1 MKKSLIAFLLLWLP
15 VWLQGQSLSV
25 SNLPILRINTKSRVI
40 QDEPKIPVVMEFF
53 DAAGPGQLNQV
64 STSPTI
70 STIAGIEY
78 RGSTSQ
84 ADFIFLPGYVKKP
97 YGIEI
102 WTDTTG
108 LTAKKMSLVQ
118 MPEESD
124 WVLNASY
131 NDRSFMRDFL
141 AQLIAGRL
149 GVLNSKTK
157 FVELVI
163 NDEYRGV
170 YILMEK
176 IKQGKNRVPI
186 SDLYPTENTGDDVT
200 GGYLL
205 KIDKTSG
212 SPSASFKSNYTSG
225 ILGTQKCE
233 FQIEYPKYGII
244 TQQQFS
250 YIRDYINNWE
260 QKLMSDDMNDP
271 KASFRN
277 YMDMP
282 SFVNYFILNE
292 TVRNVDGYRLSS
304 YLYKDKESLGGKIK
318 MGPAWDFNIAFGNA
332 DYLNGWMTNGFVYK
346 AMENTGGQNDAWQVP
361 FWWNKLVQ
369 DASFRKSVAT
379 RWKEV
384 RKTFLNT
391 TSLFASIDSAQ
402 VVLKEPL
409 NRNFQKYPLMGKKI
423 WPNYYVGATLSDEVN
438 WLKNW
443 IQGRLTW
450 LDAQLA
456 IYDNPILGNELP
468 EMTTLIYP
476 NPSKGLFNWKFYL
489 SRQSEVNYQLIDNQ
503 GRVLI
508 SSKNLNFGAGEQ
520 IYPVDFSHLPAGS
533 YLFHWNSTEGS
544 SQKIRLTISN

>member
-1 MKKSLIAFLLLWLP
+1 MKKSLVFFCLILP
-15 VWLQGQSLSV
+15 VVLWGQSLSV
-25 SNLPILRINTKSRVI
+25 SNLPILRINTKTRVI
-40 QDEPKIPVVMEFF
+40 QDEPKTPVVMDLF
-53 DAAGPGQLNQV
+53 DAGSGQLNQV
-64 STSPTI
+64 SASPTI
-70 STIAGIEY
+70 STVAGVEF

-84 ADFIFLPGYVKKP
+84 ADFYFLPGYVKKP
-97 YGIEI
+97 YGIEL
-102 WTDTTG
+102 WTDSTG
-108 LTAKKMSLVQ
+108 VKAKKMSLLQ

-131 NDRSFMRDFL
+131 NDRSFMRDFIAQNL
-141 AQLIAGRL
+141 AARL
-149 GVLNSKTK
+149 GLLHSNTK
-157 FVELVI
+157 FVELII
-163 NDEYRGV
+163 NEEYRGV
-170 YILMEK
+170 YVLMEK

-186 SDLYPTENTGDDVT
+186 SDLYPTENAGDDVT

-212 SPSASFKSNYTSG
+212 SPSSSWKSNYTSG
-225 ILGTQKCE
+225 ISATQKCE
-233 FQIEYPKYGII
+233 FQIEYPQYGII
-244 TQQQFS
+244 TQQQFI
-250 YIRDYINNWE
+250 YIRDYINTWE
-260 QKLMSDDMNDP
+260 QKLMTEDMNDP

-277 YMDMP
+277 YMDIP

-292 TVRNVDGYRLSS
+292 ATRNVDGYRLST

-346 AMENTGGQNDAWQVP
+346 AMENDGGKNDAWQVP

-369 DASFRKSVAT
+369 DASFRKALAT

-391 TSLFASIDSAQ
+391 TSIFATIDSAQ
-402 VVLKEPL
+402 VVLKDPL
-409 NRNFQKYPLMGKKI
+409 TRNFQKYLLLGKKI
-423 WPNYYVGATLSDEVN
+423 WPNYYVGSTVSDEVS

-456 IYDNPILGNELP
+456 IYESPILGNEIEAVPALV
-468 EMTTLIYP
+468 YP
-476 NPSKGLFNWKFYL
+476 NPSSGLFQWKFNL
-489 SRQSEVNYQLIDNQ
+489 EKPSSLVYQILDSQ

-508 SSKNLNFGAGEQ
+508 SSKSLNFEAGEHT
-520 IYPVDFSHLPAGS
+520 YPLDLSSLASGTYVLQ
-533 YLFHWNSTEGS
+533 WNSSEGTD
-544 SQKIRLTISN
+544 QKIRLLISR

>member
-1 MKKSLIAFLLLWLP
+1 MKKCLFFFWLLLPALL
-15 VWLQGQSLSV
+15 VGQSLSV
-25 SNLPILRINTKSRVI
+25 SNLPILRINTNSRVI
-40 QDEPKIPVVMEFF
+40 QDEPKIPVVMEIF
-53 DAAGPGQLNQV
+53 DKGVGQLNQV
-64 STSPTI
+64 SSTPTLT
-70 STIAGIEY
+70 TIAGIEF

-102 WTDTTG
+102 WTDTSG
-108 LTAKKMSLVQ
+108 VNAKKMSLVQ
-118 MPEESD
+118 MPEETD

-141 AQLIAGRL
+141 AQMIAGRL

-157 FVELVI
+157 FVELII

-170 YILMEK
+170 YVLMEK

-186 SDLYPTENTGDDVT
+186 SDLYPTENSGDDVT

-205 KIDKTSG
+205 KIDKSSG
-212 SPSASFKSNYTSG
+212 SPSTSWKSNYTSG
-225 ILGTQKCE
+225 ITATQKCE

-244 TQQQFS
+244 TQQQLI
-250 YIRDYINNWE
+250 YIRDYINTWE
-260 QKLMSDDMNDP
+260 RKLMTEDMNDP
-271 KASFRN
+271 KASFRDM
-277 YMDMP
+277 MDMP
-282 SFVNYFILNE
+282 SFVNFFILNE
-292 TVRNVDGYRLSS
+292 VTRNVDGFRLST

-346 AMENTGGQNDAWQVP
+346 AMENDGGKNDYWQVP
-361 FWWNKLVQ
+361 FWWNKLIQ
-369 DASFRKSVAT
+369 DANFRKALAT

-384 RKTFLNT
+384 RSSFLNT
-391 TSLFASIDSAQ
+391 NTLNSTIDSAQ

-409 NRNFQKYPLMGKKI
+409 TRNFQKYQLMGRKI
-423 WPNYYVGATLSDEVN
+423 WPNYYVGSSLTDEVN

-450 LDAQLA
+450 LDAQMALF
-456 IYDNPILGNELP
+456 DSPILGNEQVELHS
-468 EMTTLIYP
+468 LVYP
-476 NPSKGLFNWKFYL
+476 NPSKGLFTWRFTL
-489 SRQSEVNYQLIDNQ
+489 SKSAEVNYQVLDLQ

-508 SSKNLNFGAGEQ
+508 SSKSLNFGSGEQ
-520 IYPVDFSHLPAGS
+520 IYTLDFSSLPAGS
-533 YLFHWNSTEGS
+533 YLFQWNATEGS
-544 SQKIRLTISN
+544 SQKLRLTISN

>member
-1 MKKSLIAFLLLWLP
+1 MKKCLFFFWLLLPALL
-15 VWLQGQSLSV
+15 VGQSLSV
-25 SNLPILRINTKSRVI
+25 SNLPILRINTKSRII
-40 QDEPKIPVVMEFF
+40 QDEPKIPVVMELF
-53 DAAGPGQLNQV
+53 DSGTGQLNQV
-64 STSPTI
+64 SSTPTI
-70 STIAGIEY
+70 STIAGIEF

-102 WTDTTG
+102 WTDSTG
-108 LTAKKMSLVQ
+108 VTAKKMSLVQ
-118 MPEESD
+118 MPEETD

-141 AQLIAGRL
+141 AQMIAGRL

-157 FVELVI
+157 FVELII

-186 SDLYPTENTGDDVT
+186 SDLYPTENAGDDVT

-205 KIDKTSG
+205 KIDKSSG
-212 SPSASFKSNYTSG
+212 SPSANFKSNYTSG

-244 TQQQFS
+244 TQQQFI
-250 YIRDYINNWE
+250 YIRDYIQTWE
-260 QKLMSDDMNDP
+260 RKLMTEDMNDS
-271 KASFRN
+271 KASFREM
-277 YMDMP
+277 MDVP

-346 AMENTGGQNDAWQVP
+346 AMENDGGKNDAWQVP

-369 DASFRKSVAT
+369 DASFRKAVAT

-391 TSLFASIDSAQ
+391 NSLFASIDSAQ

-409 NRNFQKYPLMGKKI
+409 IRNFQKFPLMGRKI
-423 WPNYYVGATLSDEVN
+423 WPNYYVGSTLTDEVN

-456 IYDNPILGNELP
+456 IYDNPILGNEQVELP
-468 EMTTLIYP
+468 SLVYP
-476 NPSKGLFNWKFYL
+476 NPSKGLFTWRFNL
-489 SRQSEVNYQLIDNQ
+489 SKSAEVNYQVLDLQ

-508 SSKNLNFGAGEQ
+508 SSKSLNFGSGEQ
-520 IYPVDFSHLPAGS
+520 IYTLDFSNLAAGS
-533 YLFHWNSTEGS
+533 YLFQWNATEGS
-544 SQKIRLTISN
+544 SQKLRLTISN

>member
-1 MKKSLIAFLLLWLP
+1 L
-15 VWLQGQSLSV
+15 
-25 SNLPILRINTKSRVI
+25 
-40 QDEPKIPVVMEFF
+40 F
-53 DAAGPGQLNQV
+53 DAGSGQLNQV
-64 STSPTI
+64 SASPTI
-70 STIAGIEY
+70 STVAGVEF

-84 ADFIFLPGYVKKP
+84 ADFYFLPGYVKKP
-97 YGIEI
+97 YGIEL
-102 WTDTTG
+102 WTDSTG
-108 LTAKKMSLVQ
+108 VKAKKMSLLQ

-131 NDRSFMRDFL
+131 NDRSFMRDFIAQNL
-141 AQLIAGRL
+141 AARL
-149 GVLNSKTK
+149 GLLHSNTK
-157 FVELVI
+157 FVELII
-163 NDEYRGV
+163 NEEYRGV
-170 YILMEK
+170 YVLMEK

-186 SDLYPTENTGDDVT
+186 SDLYPTENAGDDVT

-212 SPSASFKSNYTSG
+212 SPSSSWKSNYTSG
-225 ILGTQKCE
+225 ISATQKCE
-233 FQIEYPKYGII
+233 FQIEYPQYGII
-244 TQQQFS
+244 TQQQFI
-250 YIRDYINNWE
+250 YIRDYINTWE
-260 QKLMSDDMNDP
+260 QKLMTEDMNDP

-277 YMDMP
+277 YMDIP

-292 TVRNVDGYRLSS
+292 ATRNVDGYRLST

-346 AMENTGGQNDAWQVP
+346 AMENDGGKNDAWQVP

-369 DASFRKSVAT
+369 DASYRKALAT

-391 TSLFASIDSAQ
+391 TSIFATIDSAQ
-402 VVLKEPL
+402 VVLKDPL
-409 NRNFQKYPLMGKKI
+409 TRNFQKYLLLGKKI
-423 WPNYYVGATLSDEVN
+423 WPNYYVGSTVNDEVN

-456 IYDNPILGNELP
+456 IYESPILGNEIVAVPALV
-468 EMTTLIYP
+468 YP
-476 NPSKGLFNWKFYL
+476 NPSSGLFQWKFNL
-489 SRQSEVNYQLIDNQ
+489 EKPSSLVYQILDSQ

-508 SSKNLNFGAGEQ
+508 SSKSLNFEAGEHT
-520 IYPVDFSHLPAGS
+520 YPLDLSSLASGTYVLQ
-533 YLFHWNSTEGS
+533 WNSSEGTD
-544 SQKIRLTISN
+544 QKIRLLISR

>member
-1 MKKSLIAFLLLWLP
+1 MKKCLFFFWLLLPALL
-15 VWLQGQSLSV
+15 VGQSLSV
-25 SNLPILRINTKSRVI
+25 SNLPILRINTKSRII
-40 QDEPKIPVVMEFF
+40 QDEPKIPVVMELF
-53 DAAGPGQLNQV
+53 DSGTGQLNQV
-64 STSPTI
+64 SSTPTI
-70 STIAGIEY
+70 STIAGIEF

-102 WTDTTG
+102 WTDSTG
-108 LTAKKMSLVQ
+108 VTAKKMSLVQ
-118 MPEESD
+118 MPEETD

-141 AQLIAGRL
+141 AQMIAGRL

-157 FVELVI
+157 FVELII

-186 SDLYPTENTGDDVT
+186 SDLYPTENAGDDVT

-212 SPSASFKSNYTSG
+212 SPSANFKSNYTSG

-244 TQQQFS
+244 TQQQFI
-250 YIRDYINNWE
+250 YIRDYIQTWE
-260 QKLMSDDMNDP
+260 RKLMTEDMNDS
-271 KASFRN
+271 KASFREM
-277 YMDMP
+277 MDMP

-346 AMENTGGQNDAWQVP
+346 AMENEGGQNDAWQVP

-369 DASFRKSVAT
+369 DASFRKAVAT

-391 TSLFASIDSAQ
+391 NSLFASIDSAQ

-409 NRNFQKYPLMGKKI
+409 IRNFQKFPLMGRKI
-423 WPNYYVGATLSDEVN
+423 WPNYYVGSTLSDEVN

-456 IYDNPILGNELP
+456 IYDNPILGNEQVELP
-468 EMTTLIYP
+468 SLVYP
-476 NPSKGLFNWKFYL
+476 NPSKGLFTWRFTL
-489 SRQSEVNYQLIDNQ
+489 SKSAEVNYQVLDLQ

-508 SSKNLNFGAGEQ
+508 SSKSLNFGAGEQ
-520 IYPVDFSHLPAGS
+520 IYTLDFSNLPAGS
-533 YLFHWNSTEGS
+533 YLFQWNATEGS
-544 SQKIRLTISN
+544 SQKLRLTISN

>member
-1 MKKSLIAFLLLWLP
+1 MKKCLFFFWLLLPALL
-15 VWLQGQSLSV
+15 VGQSLSV
-25 SNLPILRINTKSRVI
+25 SNLPILRINTNSRVI
-40 QDEPKIPVVMEFF
+40 QDEPKIPVVMEIF
-53 DAAGPGQLNQV
+53 DKGVGQLNQV
-64 STSPTI
+64 SSTPTLT
-70 STIAGIEY
+70 TIAGIEF

-102 WTDTTG
+102 WTDTSG
-108 LTAKKMSLVQ
+108 VNAKKMSLVQ
-118 MPEESD
+118 MPEETD

-141 AQLIAGRL
+141 AQMIAGRL

-157 FVELVI
+157 FVELII

-170 YILMEK
+170 YVLMEK

-186 SDLYPTENTGDDVT
+186 SDLYPTENSGDDVT

-205 KIDKTSG
+205 KIDKSSG
-212 SPSASFKSNYTSG
+212 SPSTSWKSNYTSG
-225 ILGTQKCE
+225 ITATQKCE

-244 TQQQFS
+244 TQQQLI
-250 YIRDYINNWE
+250 YIRDYINTWE
-260 QKLMSDDMNDP
+260 RKLMTEDMNDP
-271 KASFRN
+271 KASFRDI
-277 YMDMP
+277 MDMP
-282 SFVNYFILNE
+282 SFVNFFILNE
-292 TVRNVDGYRLSS
+292 VTRNVDGFRLST

-346 AMENTGGQNDAWQVP
+346 AMENDGGKNDYWQVP
-361 FWWNKLVQ
+361 FWWNKLIQ
-369 DASFRKSVAT
+369 DANFRKALAT

-384 RKTFLNT
+384 RSSFLNT
-391 TSLFASIDSAQ
+391 NTLNSTIDSAQ

-409 NRNFQKYPLMGKKI
+409 TRNFQKYQLMGRKI
-423 WPNYYVGATLSDEVN
+423 WPNYYVGSSLTDEVN

-450 LDAQLA
+450 LDAQMALF
-456 IYDNPILGNELP
+456 DSPILGNEQVELP
-468 EMTTLIYP
+468 SLVYP
-476 NPSKGLFNWKFYL
+476 NPSKGLFTWRFTL
-489 SRQSEVNYQLIDNQ
+489 SKSAEVNYQVLDLQ

-508 SSKNLNFGAGEQ
+508 SSKSLNFGSGEQ
-520 IYPVDFSHLPAGS
+520 IYTLDFSSLPAGS
-533 YLFHWNSTEGS
+533 YLFQWNATEES
-544 SQKIRLTISN
+544 SQKLRLTISN